1 MSQINSFF
9 PAAKRVLHDPVVKW
23 IAGGIATCL
32 SAFLYLYILPEIKSW
47 ITSRADTETVTDIN
61 SRVVTIEGI
70 HKVNYDRLALAR
82 PDDTGAMTH
91 SERVEWLI
99 IRVKRLQMQAVLE
112 SRKRVAL
119 EAKLRMPNPKS
130 DAAKQTAKAVQLK
143 YDEFIKEQQE
153 PAEAAANALDAVFG
167 SE

>member
-1 MSQINSFF
+1 MNQTNSFF

-23 IAGGIATCL
+23 IAGGISTLLAALFT
-32 SAFLYLYILPEIKSW
+32 FYIVPAAKTWVSTRVDSISFDKV
-47 ITSRADTETVTDIN
+47 DT
-61 SRVVTIEGI
+61 RVVVLEGQ
-70 HKVNYDRLALAR
+70 HKVNYDRLNLAR
-82 PDDTGAMTH
+82 PDDTGALTH
-91 SERVEWLI
+91 SERIEWVL

-112 SRKRVAL
+112 CRKRVAL